1 MRRHFYVA
9 LASLAVLVALPAL
22 ALAHDEHHRGHEKHH
37 RRDRA
42 ERRRDRIE
50 HFREHGVRHER
61 IVPRGP
67 GRSQDIG
74 TVERFNGDVLVIAL
88 NNGSTVSG
96 RVDRKTEVDCK
107 AMDENFRRD
116 DGGPGPSGGDRN
128 GRGDDNGGDNGDD
141 NGRGDDDGGNNANC
155 MSALQTAGTGV
166 RRATL
171 SLTGSGVFWDHVD
184 LDA

>member
-9 LASLAVLVALPAL
+9 LASLAVLVAVPAI
-22 ALAHDEHHRGHEKHH
+22 ALAHGEHHRGHEKHH

-61 IVPRGP
+61 IVPGKP

-74 TVERFNGDVLVIAL
+74 TVQSFNGDVLVIAL
-88 NNGSTVSG
+88 HDGSTVSG
-96 RVDRKTEVDCK
+96 RVDRKTKVDCK
-107 AMDENFRRD
+107 AMDENFQRD
-116 DGGPGPSGGDRN
+116 DGGPSGGDHH
-128 GRGDDNGGDNGDD
+128 GRGDDNGDD
-141 NGRGDDDGGNNANC
+141 NGSGDDDGGNNANC
-155 MSALQTAGTGV
+155 LSALQTVGTHV

-171 SLTGSGVFWDHVD
+171 SLTGSGAFWDHVD